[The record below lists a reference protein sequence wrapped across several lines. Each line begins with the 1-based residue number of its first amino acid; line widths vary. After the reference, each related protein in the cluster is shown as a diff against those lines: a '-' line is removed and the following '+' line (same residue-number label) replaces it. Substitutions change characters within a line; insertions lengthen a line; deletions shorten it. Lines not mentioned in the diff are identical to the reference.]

1 MISLC
6 VRRSAPNFFTC
17 FTCILFGA
25 KRRKNLNTTDQPR
38 RDAEHNTHQSR
49 TSVPQ
54 GRGTI
59 NTTHLN
65 KVLKKIT
72 IMFIEE
78 FVCVFGAARQNF
90 FICICSAR
98 STEKIRTQQIST
110 SDALNTT
117 YQPRRDAQHNLL
129 EQNFKE
135 NNSNVY

>member
-25 KRRKNLNTTDQPR
+25 KRRKNLNTTDQPL

-90 FICICSAR
+90 FYLYLFGAKHRKNPNTTNQYLRCAEYNISAPQGR
-98 STEKIRTQQIST
+98 STQFT
-110 SDALNTT
+110 
-117 YQPRRDAQHNLL
+117 
-129 EQNFKE
+129 
-135 NNSNVY
+135 

>member
-1 MISLC
+1 MC
-6 VRRSAPNFFTC
+6 SAQRAEFFYM
-17 FTCILFGA
+17 FYVYLFGA

-78 FVCVFGAARQNF
+78 FVCVFGAARQIF
-90 FICICSAR
+90 FYLYLFGAKHR
-98 STEKIRTQQIST
+98 KIRTQQIST